1 MPESTRPT
9 HFRRATEAANAIRSR
24 LPTGLGID
32 VPLIGIICGSGL
44 GGLAETLH
52 PEPRFSIPYTDIP
65 HFPQS
70 TVLGHAGVL
79 MFGLLGSKKTPVV
92 IMNGRMH
99 FYEGHSIQEIALP
112 TRVMKLLGIHTLIAT
127 NAAGGLNQE
136 YRVGDIMVLNDH
148 LNLPGLA
155 GSHPLVG
162 PNEEDFGTRFPAL
175 SDAYDLSY
183 RKTVHLAY
191 KKLLG
196 VSTTR
201 RLREGVY
208 AFVSGPSF
216 ETRAECR
223 MLRTLG
229 ADVVGMSTVPEI
241 IVARHCGLR
250 VLAMSLVTNLAV
262 LDPGPRGDSLLVEH
276 TNDDS
281 INHVLEVGKANHLE
295 VLQAGNEA
303 AKDMQELVG
312 QFIDDIA
319 SS

>member
-1 MPESTRPT
+1 M
-9 HFRRATEAANAIRSR
+9 
-24 LPTGLGID
+24 
-32 VPLIGIICGSGL
+32 
-44 GGLAETLH
+44 
-52 PEPRFSIPYTDIP
+52 
-65 HFPQS
+65 
-70 TVLGHAGVL
+70 
-79 MFGLLGSKKTPVV
+79 
-92 IMNGRMH
+92 
-99 FYEGHSIQEIALP
+99 
-112 TRVMKLLGIHTLIAT
+112 
-127 NAAGGLNQE
+127 
-136 YRVGDIMVLNDH
+136 
-148 LNLPGLA
+148 
-155 GSHPLVG
+155 
-162 PNEEDFGTRFPAL
+162 
-175 SDAYDLSY
+175 
-183 RKTVHLAY
+183 HLAY

-303 AKDMQELVG
+303 AKDMQVSLHGAAVSREN
-312 QFIDDIA
+312 A
-319 SS
+319 